1 MGGSPLTL
9 FGDEQTDPSK
19 HRFHPLTTPN
29 STLDE
34 QSSLPTDRRLVP
46 APLPLYRT
54 HSVQTGRDMR
64 SSLSL
69 VYATPKRRSRYSPTE
84 RTAADRL
91 LSVHTGDSM
100 PRVVEN
106 NPFRRLIGWPPPTL
120 GLRPCSPAP
129 VAANTSLCRH
139 PHRILVDFSAVRWSF
154 LLTNRQTA
162 LPDTRFWVVSGN
174 ILLCD
179 SGVWCCR
186 PEICRLRSSP
196 AILDVQDKSGLM
208 LGCPVGRLE

>member
-1 MGGSPLTL
+1 MNRPTPRN
-9 FGDEQTDPSK
+9 TD
-19 HRFHPLTTPN
+19 FHPLTTPN

-106 NPFRRLIGWPPPTL
+106 NPFRRLIGWPLCQRLACGPAAWPLWPRTQVCAATPTVYWSIFRL
-120 GLRPCSPAP
+120 SGGRSCSQIARQRYLTPDFGWCQGISSS
-129 VAANTSLCRH
+129 VIQVSGAAVLKFADSGR
-139 PHRILVDFSAVRWSF
+139 
-154 LLTNRQTA
+154 A
-162 LPDTRFWVVSGN
+162 LPYLMYRITRG
-174 ILLCD
+174 
-179 SGVWCCR
+179 
-186 PEICRLRSSP
+186 
-196 AILDVQDKSGLM
+196 
-208 LGCPVGRLE
+208 